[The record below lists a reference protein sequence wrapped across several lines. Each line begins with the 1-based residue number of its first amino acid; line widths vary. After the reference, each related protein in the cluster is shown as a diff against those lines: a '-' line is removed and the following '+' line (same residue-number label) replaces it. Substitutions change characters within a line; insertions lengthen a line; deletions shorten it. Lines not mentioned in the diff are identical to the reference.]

1 MTVGLLSQK
10 LIKFAHSINQLEI
23 SYNRK
28 IEKMKFAGN
37 YKILFFTVCI
47 SCFTSCENDIAIINT
62 VTSGNENQLPLES
75 GKNVEMLYSDSA
87 IVRAKLTAPQLD
99 RYMGKKN
106 YMEMPKGMLVIFYDE
121 GKKEANRLS
130 ADYGI
135 GYDKGAGMDRMEA
148 KRHVVVIN
156 EKGDKLE
163 TEHLIWNAT
172 TKEIFT
178 DQFVKITTKEEVIWG
193 EGLKANQ
200 DFSKYEITH
209 PQGIIQVD
217 DKEFNE
223 GENKE
228 KEQ

>member
-1 MTVGLLSQK
+1 LT
-10 LIKFAHSINQLEI
+10 
-23 SYNRK
+23 
-28 IEKMKFAGN
+28 IERLKKMKLSGN
-37 YKILFFTVCI
+37 YKIIFFTSMLITCLA
-47 SCFTSCENDIAIINT
+47 SCENDIAEINS
-62 VTSGNENQLPLES
+62 VTSAIELALPLES

-106 YMEMPKGMLVIFYDE
+106 YMEMPKGMLVIFFDE
-121 GKKEANRLS
+121 NKKEQNRLS

-135 GYDKGAGMDRMEA
+135 GYDNGAGMDKMEA

-163 TEHLIWNAT
+163 TEHLVWNAA

-178 DQFVKITTKEEVIWG
+178 DEFVKITTKEEVIWG

-209 PQGIIQVD
+209 PQGVIQVD
-217 DKEFNE
+217 DKEFN

-228 KEQ
+228 EKK